1 MRLVGAEL
9 LKIRTTSTWWIFSLI
24 LLPLWALAVL
34 YNWGTANI
42 TSDIDTGS
50 ADVPA
55 DQAELVRVTGEA
67 VNVATTLYTSGQ
79 FLGVL
84 LVMLLGA
91 IIVTNEFFHLTATT
105 TFLTTPHRE
114 RVILAKLAAAVLLG
128 LVFWLI
134 TTILNLIVVP
144 LVLNNLDM
152 PAQLGEPAIW
162 RAIGLNAL
170 AFALWAIVGVGAGVL
185 IRSQLGATLTLSI
198 ALRDRLV
205 RRQPGVLPAH
215 RVRGG
220 LVQQAAGARADHRV
234 DIDDLRHRAARQSTA
249 LGGRGGADRIRVG
262 HRGDRDHDH
271 EAPGRQLSR
280 AYDHRARSHEL
291 PTRVALTG
299 IFPVPCDDRVAC

>member
-1 MRLVGAEL
+1 MRLIGAEL
-9 LKIRTTSTWWIFSLI
+9 LKIRTTSTWWVFTLI
-24 LLPLWALAVL
+24 LLPLYALAVL

-42 TSDIDTGS
+42 TSGIDTNS

-128 LVFWLI
+128 LLFWLI

-144 LVLNNLDM
+144 LILNNLDL

-198 ALRDRLV
+198 AYVIGSFGANLV
-205 RRQPGVLPAH
+205 FYLLSEYVADWFSKLQVLVPTTA
-215 RVRGG
+215 
-220 LVQQAAGARADHRV
+220 
-234 DIDDLRHRAARQSTA
+234 ST
-249 LGGRGGADRIRVG
+249 LMISGT
-262 HRGDRDHDH
+262 
-271 EAPGRQLSR
+271 
-280 AYDHRARSHEL
+280 EL
-291 PTRVALTG
+291 PGNPPRWVGAAVLIGYALITG
-299 IFPVPCDDRVAC
+299 VIGTMIMKRRDVS